1 MDPTH
6 PLIEGT
12 IRTIGT
18 PEANDPRL
26 AQRAMRIA
34 RAVEVVILLVAA
46 VFFALHFVHLKA
58 DFPNHSLW
66 ADWSKYT
73 DEGWYGDAAIRETQ
87 VRHWDLPG
95 DFNPAAAL
103 PVWPALE
110 TVVFR
115 FTGVS
120 LVAAR
125 ALTVSV
131 FGLILVCCYCLVQRW
146 SGAGGESPG
155 RSLAPS
161 VAVLLLA
168 VSPFCYAFSRLAI
181 LEPMLILLTLA
192 ALLAAS
198 SVGAEAAEGRRL
210 NLRFVALAVALGVL
224 SALMVLNKTTGV
236 FLFPAIFWMLWAASD
251 YRVRPFL
258 RSAIVAGGVGA
269 AVWGGYYLFLVR
281 PYYLADYRYLFDA
294 NGYTAITQ
302 DTFWSVLQGGVLDLQ
317 WIGESLFVLAL
328 VAVAGSLV
336 RIAARRSGGNALTET
351 LLVWIFGYAAFLA
364 YHANLSPR
372 YYVALVVP
380 LTMLV
385 AMFFEPLVA
394 GALGA
399 RSGGQSGAP
408 AVARVDDLLF
418 RLPAL
423 AGGAVLIWAVFS
435 GAGQTI
441 YFVRHPEYT
450 YVSAAEQIRQAV
462 AREQAVDPSHSALV
476 LSISGAQ
483 LSLTTGLE
491 SICDDFGTM
500 DLPQRVAT
508 YKPGWYA
515 AWNYVE
521 DDKMDA
527 LAPMYRLVR
536 VGAFPA
542 LDDPERNL
550 LILYRLDPE
559 PQRLQAKAG
568 EQASPVP

>member
-1 MDPTH
+1 
-6 PLIEGT
+6 
-12 IRTIGT
+12 
-18 PEANDPRL
+18 
-26 AQRAMRIA
+26 
-34 RAVEVVILLVAA
+34 
-46 VFFALHFVHLKA
+46 
-58 DFPNHSLW
+58 
-66 ADWSKYT
+66 
-73 DEGWYGDAAIRETQ
+73 
-87 VRHWDLPG
+87 
-95 DFNPAAAL
+95 
-103 PVWPALE
+103 
-110 TVVFR
+110 
-115 FTGVS
+115 
-120 LVAAR
+120 
-125 ALTVSV
+125 
-131 FGLILVCCYCLVQRW
+131 
-146 SGAGGESPG
+146 
-155 RSLAPS
+155 
-161 VAVLLLA
+161 
-168 VSPFCYAFSRLAI
+168 
-181 LEPMLILLTLA
+181 
-192 ALLAAS
+192 
-198 SVGAEAAEGRRL
+198 
-210 NLRFVALAVALGVL
+210 
-224 SALMVLNKTTGV
+224 
-236 FLFPAIFWMLWAASD
+236 
-251 YRVRPFL
+251 
-258 RSAIVAGGVGA
+258 
-269 AVWGGYYLFLVR
+269 
-281 PYYLADYRYLFDA
+281 
-294 NGYTAITQ
+294 
-302 DTFWSVLQGGVLDLQ
+302 
-317 WIGESLFVLAL
+317 
-328 VAVAGSLV
+328 
-336 RIAARRSGGNALTET
+336 
-351 LLVWIFGYAAFLA
+351 LA

-394 GALGA
+394 GALSA

-408 AVARVDDLLF
+408 AVARVDDMLF

-423 AGGAVLIWAVFS
+423 AGGAVLIWTVFS

-450 YVSAAEQIRQAV
+450 YVSAAEQIRQAI

>member
-1 MDPTH
+1 
-6 PLIEGT
+6 
-12 IRTIGT
+12 
-18 PEANDPRL
+18 
-26 AQRAMRIA
+26 
-34 RAVEVVILLVAA
+34 
-46 VFFALHFVHLKA
+46 
-58 DFPNHSLW
+58 
-66 ADWSKYT
+66 
-73 DEGWYGDAAIRETQ
+73 
-87 VRHWDLPG
+87 
-95 DFNPAAAL
+95 
-103 PVWPALE
+103 
-110 TVVFR
+110 
-115 FTGVS
+115 
-120 LVAAR
+120 
-125 ALTVSV
+125 
-131 FGLILVCCYCLVQRW
+131 
-146 SGAGGESPG
+146 
-155 RSLAPS
+155 
-161 VAVLLLA
+161 
-168 VSPFCYAFSRLAI
+168 
-181 LEPMLILLTLA
+181 MLILLTLA

-224 SALMVLNKTTGV
+224 SALMVLTKTTGV

-281 PYYLADYRYLFDA
+281 PHYLADYRYLFDA

-408 AVARVDDLLF
+408 AVARVDDMLF